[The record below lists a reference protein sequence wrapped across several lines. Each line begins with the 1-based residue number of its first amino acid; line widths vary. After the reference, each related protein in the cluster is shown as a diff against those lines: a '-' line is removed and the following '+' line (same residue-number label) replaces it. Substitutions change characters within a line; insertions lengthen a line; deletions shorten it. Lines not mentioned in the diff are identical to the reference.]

1 MTLVKLLSIIVL
13 STVAKL
19 AVAAPLV
26 NEMQGC
32 QGILDFVNVKVS
44 QASDLYSKNDISAIK
59 KGLDAYNS
67 YIQNEIITPS
77 IAATVA
83 NDKNKAASLQKQ
95 INDYRATLVTQLSQR
110 YPQKPLVT
118 DYVVLINECT
128 KKAAP
133 AGEPLEAL
141 KVSFQLIV
149 QLANQ
154 K

>member
-19 AVAAPLV
+19 AIAAPLV
-26 NEMQGC
+26 NQMQGC
-32 QGILDFVNVKVS
+32 QGILDFV
-44 QASDLYSKNDISAIK
+44 DLYSKNDVSVIK

-133 AGEPLEAL
+133 GGEPLEAL
-141 KVSFQLIV
+141 KASFQLII

>member
-19 AVAAPLV
+19 AIAAPLV
-26 NEMQGC
+26 NQMQGC

-44 QASDLYSKNDISAIK
+44 QASDLYSKNDVSVIK

-83 NDKNKAASLQKQ
+83 NDKNKVASNYIYKNFSFDFFVCAL
-95 INDYRATLVTQLSQR
+95 LVWLGNSKWT
-110 YPQKPLVT
+110 
-118 DYVVLINECT
+118 
-128 KKAAP
+128 
-133 AGEPLEAL
+133 
-141 KVSFQLIV
+141 F
-149 QLANQ
+149 
-154 K
+154 